1 MADNDYDQYFTKLY
15 DEHFNVV
22 VKSLLRFVHDFSQA
36 EDLAHDLF
44 FKFYEKR
51 IRIDGD
57 RRRVL
62 NYILK
67 SAKNRALDHIRLVK
81 RRQDKYSRH
90 IGEIAVIDDAFMAE
104 LENSY
109 ICGEIISTV
118 NDVLLDFPERTR
130 KIFMD
135 IVKGKKLADVSD
147 ELSMTR
153 YMAKKDYQKV
163 CRAMR
168 ERLRVYH
175 D

>member
-1 MADNDYDQYFTKLY
+1 
-15 DEHFNVV
+15 
-22 VKSLLRFVHDFSQA
+22 VHDFSQA

>member
-1 MADNDYDQYFTKLY
+1 MANNDYDQYFTNLY
-15 DEHFNVV
+15 DEHFKVV
-22 VKSLLRFVHDFSQA
+22 VKYLLRVVHDFSQA

-51 IRIDGD
+51 IRIEGD
-57 RRRVL
+57 SRRVL

-67 SAKNRALDHIRLVK
+67 SAKNRALDHIRLEN
-81 RRQDKYSRH
+81 RRQEKYSRH
-90 IGEIAVIDDAFMAE
+90 IGEIAVVDDAFMAE

-118 NDVLLDFPERTR
+118 KDVLLDFPERTR
-130 KIFMD
+130 RIFMD
-135 IVKGKKLADVSD
+135 IVEGKKLVDVSD

-153 YMAKKDYQKV
+153 YMTKKDYQKV
-163 CRAMR
+163 CRVMR
-168 ERLRVYH
+168 ERLSVYH